1 MMRAVSTY
9 QLINGQRIYTIKK
22 STTDY
27 ACQTLV
33 TIYITKLQK
42 GASSATPVVEDAPSI
57 LPTFADRLATV
68 YRLTDSF
75 LTVVPCW
82 LLMTTI

>member
-1 MMRAVSTY
+1 MS
-9 QLINGQRIYTIKK
+9 NF
-22 STTDY
+22 SNN
-27 ACQTLV
+27 
-33 TIYITKLQK
+33 IYITKLQK
-42 GASSATPVVEDAPSI
+42 GASYATPVVEDAPSI